1 MQVDPA
7 FTCWAVSCPAHLVE
21 GHSEAA
27 LSLGGSHFLE
37 GTVVTLVTS
46 QKCLPD
52 VGQLWLQGGESHTWN
67 AEQASGAT
75 GSHCGAGGYNP
86 GKSTN
91 KRALMRLKLTLTYVT
106 INVIALA
113 FGNESKI
120 GNLECN
126 KFKWC

>member
-1 MQVDPA
+1 MQVDLA
-7 FTCWAVSCPAHLVE
+7 FTCWAVSCPAHPVE

-27 LSLGGSHFLE
+27 LSLGGSRFLE

-75 GSHCGAGGYNP
+75 GAIVEQGA
-86 GKSTN
+86 
-91 KRALMRLKLTLTYVT
+91 T
-106 INVIALA
+106 IP
-113 FGNESKI
+113 
-120 GNLECN
+120 GNLQTKEPS
-126 KFKWC
+126 